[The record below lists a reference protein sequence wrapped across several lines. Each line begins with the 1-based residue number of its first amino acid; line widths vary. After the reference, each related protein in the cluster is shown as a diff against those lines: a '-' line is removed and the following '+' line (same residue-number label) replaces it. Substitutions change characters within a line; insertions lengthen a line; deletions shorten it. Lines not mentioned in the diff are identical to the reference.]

1 MSKTT
6 ANADEQELVTI
17 SLDNDCIR
25 VHPAAQSKS
34 QRTTALQLPY
44 GPLARRM
51 LECLDLGLIPPV
63 LAPALGVS
71 RASGWVDGVMHV
83 VLKAPPGP
91 IAGSSRT
98 ERAEPLRAVLQ
109 LRPTSCSLSAD
120 IARIAEQVSL
130 SPSSPPA

>member
-63 LAPALGVS
+63 LAPALGPRDGPFGRGLHEERETCC
-71 RASGWVDGVMHV
+71 RARRGRKS
-83 VLKAPPGP
+83 
-91 IAGSSRT
+91 
-98 ERAEPLRAVLQ
+98 
-109 LRPTSCSLSAD
+109 
-120 IARIAEQVSL
+120 
-130 SPSSPPA
+130 